1 MPILK
6 TPDSPKKITKGD
18 RTRLSILNEAETI
31 FAELGYA
38 AARLEDVAVAVA
50 IHRASLI
57 YYYRNKQD
65 LFDAVE
71 ARIFNDLQNEVEN
84 RLKDQTTAYG
94 RILAIF
100 DCWLDFMSERT
111 TAARMVLRSSAD
123 VTPRNSNPVEFSGST
138 VELFESIVKEGI
150 DNGEFP
156 PVDPLDLLN
165 GAGGGIIYYACNAR
179 AFGASRAYSPADPAT
194 REKFRKSLHK
204 VVRALL
210 SDDDA

>member
-1 MPILK
+1 M
-6 TPDSPKKITKGD
+6 TKGD

-38 AARLEDVAVAVA
+38 AARLEDVAQAVS

-57 YYYRNKQD
+57 YYYRSKQE

-71 ARIFNDLQNEVEN
+71 SRIFNDLQNDVEN
-84 RLKDQTTAYG
+84 RLKDHTTSYG

-100 DCWLDFMSERT
+100 DCWLDFMCERT

-123 VTPRNSNPVEFSGST
+123 VTPRNSNPVEFSGAT

-150 DNGEFP
+150 ASGEFP

-165 GAGGGIIYYACNAR
+165 NAGGGIIYYACNAR
-179 AFGASRAYSPADPAT
+179 AFGASRSYNPADPAT

-210 SDDDA
+210 AEDA